1 MVMFTGWA
9 IFPVQWIRSCL
20 CPSGDWTYP
29 PVSGGYSMLMILLP
43 VLVSGIFY
51 IVGAMVQKRNKALEA
66 ARAER
71 VAEAGKKA
79 KKS

>member
-1 MVMFTGWA
+1 MGLFTGWA
-9 IFPVQWIRSCL
+9 MFPVLWIRACL
-20 CPSGDWTYP
+20 YPAGDWAYP